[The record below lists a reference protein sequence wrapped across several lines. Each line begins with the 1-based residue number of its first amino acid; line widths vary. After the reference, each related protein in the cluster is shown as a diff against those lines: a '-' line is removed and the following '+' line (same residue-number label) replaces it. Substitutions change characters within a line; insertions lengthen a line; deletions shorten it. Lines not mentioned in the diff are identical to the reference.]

1 MLRSRTLLPAI
12 PNRPA
17 HPFAAPHFL
26 GFSLES
32 KEWSQSKT
40 VTCFT
45 LFLIYFASYLLN
57 LIPQFHG
64 YCGFLLKGINRS
76 GIWGCHR
83 NCFSATASLPAS
95 SSPGVPE
102 VVRALASTAEIFPV
116 PPSTAPVKAA
126 LRDSRPMVL
135 GCPAGPPGVFGEEV
149 GSRALPGRAHAAALP
164 CGQGEVNQDPRG
176 CGPGLQAQER
186 WRCLED
192 AACLSGFSG
201 V

>member
-1 MLRSRTLLPAI
+1 MLHSQTLLPAI
-12 PNRPA
+12 PNPPA
-17 HPFAAPHFL
+17 HPFAAPHVS

-57 LIPQFHG
+57 LIPQFHS

-95 SSPGVPE
+95 SSPWVPD

-116 PPSTAPVKAA
+116 PPGTAPVKAA

-135 GCPAGPPGVFGEEV
+135 GCPAGPPGYLG
-149 GSRALPGRAHAAALP
+149 RRWAPGHCPAVPMPLP
-164 CGQGEVNQDPRG
+164 CP
-176 CGPGLQAQER
+176 
-186 WRCLED
+186 
-192 AACLSGFSG
+192 AATGK
-201 V
+201 